1 MFRNPHLAYQ
11 RIDTLFPIAFF
22 PVSFLPPAGPLL
34 WAGLCYLNP
43 GFMIIKNIEAKIRL
57 ATFISLGSLLTSLMI
72 VGMICLY
79 AFKLVSN
86 AQKSI
91 YLLDNN
97 IPILARQTDIQMN
110 RPAEYRA
117 HVDLF
122 HSLFFS
128 LTPDDNYM
136 EYQMKRA
143 MYLVDES
150 GMQQYN
156 NLKENGFFNS
166 ILSSSSVLTLQ
177 TDSVAVDMPRLY
189 FRYYGKLRI
198 DRRSSTVV
206 RSLITEGYLKDIPR
220 SDNNPHG
227 VLITNWKTLENKDLQ
242 DVEKNSF

>member
-1 MFRNPHLAYQ
+1 
-11 RIDTLFPIAFF
+11 
-22 PVSFLPPAGPLL
+22 
-34 WAGLCYLNP
+34 
-43 GFMIIKNIEAKIRL
+43 MIIRNIEAKVRL
-57 ATFISLGSLLTSLMI
+57 ATFVAAGSLLASLII
-72 VGMICLY
+72 VGLNCIY
-79 AFKLVSN
+79 AFRLVSN
-86 AQKSI
+86 AQKNI
-91 YLLDNN
+91 YILDNN
-97 IPILARQTDIQMN
+97 IPILARQTDVQMN

-136 EYQMKRA
+136 EYQMKKA

-150 GMQQYN
+150 GMLQYN

-177 TDSVAVDMPRLY
+177 TDSIVVDMPKQY
-189 FRYYGKLRI
+189 FRFYGKLKI

-206 RSLITEGYLKDIPR
+206 RSLITEGNLKDIPR

-227 VLITNWKTLENKDLQ
+227 VLITHWKTLENKDLQ
-242 DVEKNSF
+242 DVDKNSF

>member
-1 MFRNPHLAYQ
+1 
-11 RIDTLFPIAFF
+11 
-22 PVSFLPPAGPLL
+22 
-34 WAGLCYLNP
+34 
-43 GFMIIKNIEAKIRL
+43 MIIKNIESKVRL
-57 ATFISLGSLLTSLMI
+57 ATFVAAGSFFVALVVVAINSFSAYQM
-72 VGMICLY
+72 
-79 AFKLVSN
+79 VSN

-91 YLLDNN
+91 YILDNN
-97 IPILARQTDIQMN
+97 VPILARQTDMQMN

-122 HSLFFS
+122 HSIFFS

-136 EYQMKRA
+136 EYQMKKA

-150 GMQQYN
+150 GMRQYN
-156 NLKENGFFNS
+156 DLKEKGFFNS

-177 TDSVAVDMPRLY
+177 TDSVTVDVPRRY
-189 FRYYGKLRI
+189 FRFYGKLKI

-206 RSLITEGYLKDIPR
+206 RSLITEGCLKDIPR

-242 DVEKNSF
+242 DVEKNTF